1 MLVLGH
7 LLQLHRIFLSICL
20 TFQKQETSP
29 DIRIPVRS
37 EGVCHQDVVKLTSL
51 PPFLTMEMP
60 NVFWHFRTFKT
71 SQINLGNLWLPAPSG
86 HNPSQG
92 DLSHYLPADT
102 EWVSLGMAVSY
113 SSHYLQPGWLCW
125 KDSLLCYSQGEV
137 YRNQIN
143 TFLFCLLPSSVFW
156 PFLGFVPCQKDLEW
170 QNSGLCC
177 ERHIILN
184 HSTPKINLHPLWVSV
199 ESVPQTVL
207 QTAQAVKSD
216 TIWWPSSYLYA
227 FLNYFQNLV
236 FL

>member
-1 MLVLGH
+1 MTSNLQVLLYFRDWSWSLSSGPRISPRPSQWMLVLGH

-71 SQINLGNLWLPAPSG
+71 SQINLGNLSLPAPSG

-102 EWVSLGMAVSY
+102 EWVSPGMAVSY

-143 TFLFCLLPSSVFW
+143 TFLFCLLPSCLLAFSW
-156 PFLGFVPCQKDLEW
+156 
-170 QNSGLCC
+170 LCSLP
-177 ERHIILN
+177 ERSRVAKQWLVLWEAYHFE
-184 HSTPKINLHPLWVSV
+184 PLYS
-199 ESVPQTVL
+199 
-207 QTAQAVKSD
+207 
-216 TIWWPSSYLYA
+216 
-227 FLNYFQNLV
+227 
-236 FL
+236 